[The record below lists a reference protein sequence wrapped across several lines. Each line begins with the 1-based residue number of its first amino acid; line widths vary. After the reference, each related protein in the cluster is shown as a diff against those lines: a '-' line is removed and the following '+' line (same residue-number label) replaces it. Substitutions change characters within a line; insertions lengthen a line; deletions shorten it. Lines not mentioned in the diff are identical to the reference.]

1 MLYLLMLRRGEGT
14 VEVWGEI
21 VWKLNF
27 QPCTE
32 GKIDDTGPFRHTW
45 ENAVTPIHDLESNC
59 EAPILGEICLG
70 HMYCINVQNSFRAV
84 SDRDS
89 YQFQE
94 ALSDSYQFLKIP
106 RDSLES
112 ILWIPI
118 PSYRF
123 FCWRLPKTQ
132 KDSAPGVSGGF
143 LRIHTIFL
151 KRL

>member
-1 MLYLLMLRRGEGT
+1 MLRREGT

-70 HMYCINVQNSFRAV
+70 HMYCTNVQNSFRAV

-94 ALSDSYQFLKIP
+94 AHSDSYQFLKIP

-112 ILWIPI
+112 VCILGIPI
-118 PSYRF
+118 
-123 FCWRLPKTQ
+123 CWRLPKTR

-143 LRIHTIFL
+143 IQFFWRDYKGSKWF
-151 KRL
+151 